1 MEIIENTNQ
10 PRNFD
15 KSYITTKNVILLFDN
30 YFEFKNKLNEIYDLG
45 EIEGELYYNVES
57 NNFYVV

>member
-30 YFEFKNKLNEIYDLG
+30 FFDYKTKLNEIYSLG
-45 EIEGELYYNVES
+45 EIKGELYYNTELS
-57 NNFYVV
+57 MFEIK